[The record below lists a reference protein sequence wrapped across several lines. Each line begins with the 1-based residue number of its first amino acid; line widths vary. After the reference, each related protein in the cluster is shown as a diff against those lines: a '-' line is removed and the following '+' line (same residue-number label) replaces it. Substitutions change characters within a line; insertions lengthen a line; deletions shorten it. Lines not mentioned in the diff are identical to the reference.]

1 MVLYLYKKVIVDQII
16 LENVEV
22 YAYHG
27 CLDEEAKIGSDYIIN
42 LFVDTDLKVPSS
54 SDSLED
60 TIDYVHLLKI
70 VKEEMSIR
78 SKLLESVAERII
90 SRILNS
96 VPSASGVEVRVSKKN
111 PPINGKV
118 DSVTIVRKGKR

>member
-1 MVLYLYKKVIVDQII
+1 MVLYLYKKLIVDQII

-78 SKLLESVAERII
+78 SKLLESVAERIV

-96 VPSASGVEVRVSKKN
+96 VPSASSVEVRVSKKN

>member
-1 MVLYLYKKVIVDQII
+1 MVLYLYKKLKVDQII

-22 YAYHG
+22 YGYHG
-27 CLDEEAKIGSDYIIN
+27 CLNEEARIGSDYILNI
-42 LFVDTDLKVPSS
+42 LVDTDLKVSSS

-60 TIDYVHLLKI
+60 TIDYVYLLKI

-78 SKLLESVAERII
+78 SKLLESVAERIV
-90 SRILNS
+90 SRILNTIT
-96 VPSASGVEVRVSKKN
+96 SASGVEVRVSKKN

>member
-1 MVLYLYKKVIVDQII
+1 MVLYLYKKLIVDQII

-27 CLDEEAKIGSDYIIN
+27 CLDEEAKIGSDYILN

-60 TIDYVHLLKI
+60 TIDYVHLLKL

-96 VPSASGVEVRVSKKN
+96 VPYASGVEVRVSKKN

>member
-1 MVLYLYKKVIVDQII
+1 MLYLYKKLIVDQII

-27 CLDEEAKIGSDYIIN
+27 CLDEEAKIGSDYILN

-90 SRILNS
+90 CRILNS
-96 VPSASGVEVRVSKKN
+96 VPSASGVEVRVSKKTLLLMERL
-111 PPINGKV
+111 IQ
-118 DSVTIVRKGKR
+118 

>member
-1 MVLYLYKKVIVDQII
+1 MLYLYKKLIVDQII

-42 LFVDTDLKVPSS
+42 LFVDTDLQVPSS

-70 VKEEMSIR
+70 LSLKNLHIF
-78 SKLLESVAERII
+78 LL
-90 SRILNS
+90 
-96 VPSASGVEVRVSKKN
+96 
-111 PPINGKV
+111 
-118 DSVTIVRKGKR
+118 

>member
-1 MVLYLYKKVIVDQII
+1 MLYLYKKLIVDQII

-27 CLDEEAKIGSDYIIN
+27 CLDEEAKIGSDYILN

-96 VPSASGVEVRVSKKN
+96 VPYASGVEVRVSKKN

-118 DSVTIVRKGKR
+118 DSVTIVRRGKR